1 MQSMPLLLRQ
11 TLKSP
16 GFSTLSKTTSST
28 TSTTTATARHPVC
41 IPSAAPR
48 PLFLHAGEGAQTTRR
63 FSVCRRRQFRSQQN
77 LFSSS
82 GDTKGGNNNV
92 KEGDDVGDGGGTGK
106 ETKEHHD
113 DHLHHGPS
121 MTLPQEG
128 DVPKDSDV
136 GVEGQKD
143 ASVAGS
149 NFVMQSSEGNGS
161 NGSERK
167 KSRLP
172 SNLEN
177 RRSRYSKQF
186 SEMMDNLQSN
196 VFVAGQRL
204 NDLTGYSSIEAL
216 KNEIQHQGMS
226 RSYLHLS
233 FSNSVYFIFRSFVL
247 TDQNRGPSSYSS
259 SSCP

>member
-16 GFSTLSKTTSST
+16 GFSTLSRTSSTTAASTTSST
-28 TSTTTATARHPVC
+28 TTTATARHPIC

-48 PLFLHAGEGAQTTRR
+48 PLFLHAGRGAQSTRG
-63 FSVCRRRQFRSQQN
+63 FSVCRRCQFRSHQN

-82 GDTKGGNNNV
+82 GDTKGKSNDL
-92 KEGDDVGDGGGTGK
+92 KDDDNIGGAGGTGK
-106 ETKEHHD
+106 GTKEHHND
-113 DHLHHGPS
+113 GHHHLHGPS

-128 DVPKDSDV
+128 DFPKYSDV

-143 ASVAGS
+143 ASVAGP

-204 NDLTGYSSIEAL
+204 NDLTGYSSIETL
-216 KNEIQHQGMS
+216 KNEIQHQGMPCPLIIHIS
-226 RSYLHLS
+226 LF
-233 FSNSVYFIFRSFVL
+233 FSNTIMPCL
-247 TDQNRGPSSYSS
+247 
-259 SSCP
+259 

>member
-11 TLKSP
+11 SLKSP
-16 GFSTLSKTTSST
+16 GFSSLSRTTSSSTTAAST
-28 TSTTTATARHPVC
+28 TSTTTTTTRRPVR

-48 PLFLHAGEGAQTTRR
+48 PLFLHAGRGAQTTRG
-63 FSVCRRRQFRSQQN
+63 FSVCRKCQFRSQQN

-82 GDTKGGNNNV
+82 GDAKGESNNV
-92 KEGDDVGDGGGTGK
+92 KKGDDVGGGGGTGK
-106 ETKEHHD
+106 ETKGYPND
-113 DHLHHGPS
+113 DHHHGPS

-128 DVPKDSDV
+128 DFPKYSDV

-143 ASVAGS
+143 ASVTGTT
-149 NFVMQSSEGNGS
+149 FVMQGSEGNGS
-161 NGSERK
+161 NGSEQKR
-167 KSRLP
+167 SRLP

-186 SEMMDNLQSN
+186 SGMMDNLQSN

-204 NDLTGYSSIEAL
+204 NDLTGYSSIETL

-226 RSYLHLS
+226 PSYLHL
-233 FSNSVYFIFRSFVL
+233 L
-247 TDQNRGPSSYSS
+247 SSPRIMY
-259 SSCP
+259 